1 MENFVCT
8 KTAKVGYFKDEIRE
22 GERFSV
28 IRNIR
33 NECVLIVEDDRKP
46 NIIASERELRKFGNL
61 TGAPALGG
69 V

>member
-1 MENFVCT
+1 MENFICT
-8 KTAKVGYFKDEIRE
+8 KTARVGHSRDEIKE
-22 GERFSV
+22 GESFSV
-28 IRNIR
+28 LRNIM